1 MVKVSVG
8 ITVYNVE
15 KYLRECLESV
25 LNQTFTD
32 FEVIMVDDGSTDNS
46 FSICQ
51 EYVARDDRFKLI
63 YQENKGRGQA
73 GAKNTCLKH
82 MTGEYV
88 TWIDSDDVVDNNYLE
103 RLLEVQAETGA
114 DIVRCVRKYIR
125 DGNVYFVKGYEEG
138 FINTN
143 GIFDL
148 SLKTALDNVLNHAIG
163 TLEFWGELIPRKLYK
178 GVTLSQGII
187 HEDQGNKF
195 KLYLQSKKNVMLLE
209 QLYSYR
215 LRQGSIMDSFREEK
229 NALNDRLY
237 DLQVSTFNWNKLMYN
252 VDIANYKV
260 EEMRKA
266 YIKRL
271 DQLSSEVNL
280 SEEDNEIYRKAVDK
294 YKEKLK
300 RYWNM

>member
-237 DLQVSTFNWNKLMYN
+237 DLQVSTFNWNKLMYY

-271 DQLSSEVNL
+271 DQLSSKVNL

>member
-229 NALNDRLY
+229 NTLNDRLY
-237 DLQVSTFNWNKLMYN
+237 DLQVSTFNWNKLMYY
-252 VDIANYKV
+252 VDIANYRV
-260 EEMRKA
+260 EEMRDS
-266 YIKRL
+266 YMREL
-271 DQLSSEVNL
+271 DNLPARVNL
-280 SEEDNEIYRKAVDK
+280 SGEDSRVYQAAIDK
-294 YKEKLK
+294 QKQKLR
-300 RYWNM
+300 RYWGR

>member
-215 LRQGSIMDSFREEK
+215 LRQGSIMDSFR
-229 NALNDRLY
+229 
-237 DLQVSTFNWNKLMYN
+237 
-252 VDIANYKV
+252 
-260 EEMRKA
+260 
-266 YIKRL
+266 
-271 DQLSSEVNL
+271 
-280 SEEDNEIYRKAVDK
+280 
-294 YKEKLK
+294 
-300 RYWNM
+300 

>member
-237 DLQVSTFNWNKLMYN
+237 DLQVSTFNWNKLMYY

-260 EEMRKA
+260 EEMREA